1 MIILIVHDDAGVR
14 QELRQ
19 ALGRAGFGPCLVAG
33 GLSEA
38 RSWQETAGASV
49 ELVITTAGHA
59 SMVGEWR
66 AAVGPVRALFLAEGD
81 LGAWAGRLPGELLL
95 PAVPLP
101 TEAVVG
107 WVTALSAE
115 RKVPSDVPLAAP
127 AAAVA
132 LPPRFAPPPESAGFG
147 APAVAA
153 AVAER
158 GDQTAGGPTREVSST
173 APLLGD
179 YELLEV
185 LSTNDETVT
194 YRALQRSVNRV
205 VLLER
210 LRTAAASH
218 PPSAQAFRSLVRAQ
232 AAVVHPQI
240 AAVYEAQ
247 EQDGRIFYTRE
258 WVQGRSVDQLRSRRQ
273 RLPQESVLN
282 LMQAAAEAVLWFA
295 DHGLARRALT
305 PGDVILG
312 PDELPRVINIAMGTA
327 SPFLDQSAEMLA
339 LFGAAQQI
347 LDPARPAPE
356 FQEIMT
362 RVRDVSGR
370 GLRTWAELMPFVV
383 EARRQLAEARPSKT
397 RRLSTGSRPL
407 ERRQQAKRR
416 WIQASFATVAALGGW
431 MLFHMIPY
439 WRAPQPRLL
448 DEMVRIPGGSF
459 IYQGGEMRELP
470 TFWISKYEVS
480 IAQYARFLEHLAS
493 SSGHRYD
500 HPRQPATKST
510 HRPPAWDELLATAR
524 KGGVWRGQAV
534 DVNCP
539 VTDVD
544 YWDAWAYAA
553 WRGQRLPTEMEWEK
567 AARSTDGRL
576 YPWGSHPDAP
586 SANTGADVDSGPDLG
601 RKDGYASWAPVDA
614 FTTTDI
620 SPYGVVGM
628 AGNVSE
634 WTDSTMLH
642 PDILDQQVPVLRG
655 GSYAARPADL
665 QQRRPALNA
674 GVGDPTVGFRTASD
688 RAP

>member
-1 MIILIVHDDAGVR
+1 
-14 QELRQ
+14 
-19 ALGRAGFGPCLVAG
+19 
-33 GLSEA
+33 
-38 RSWQETAGASV
+38 
-49 ELVITTAGHA
+49 
-59 SMVGEWR
+59 
-66 AAVGPVRALFLAEGD
+66 
-81 LGAWAGRLPGELLL
+81 
-95 PAVPLP
+95 
-101 TEAVVG
+101 
-107 WVTALSAE
+107 
-115 RKVPSDVPLAAP
+115 
-127 AAAVA
+127 
-132 LPPRFAPPPESAGFG
+132 
-147 APAVAA
+147 
-153 AVAER
+153 
-158 GDQTAGGPTREVSST
+158 
-173 APLLGD
+173 
-179 YELLEV
+179 
-185 LSTNDETVT
+185 
-194 YRALQRSVNRV
+194 
-205 VLLER
+205 
-210 LRTAAASH
+210 
-218 PPSAQAFRSLVRAQ
+218 
-232 AAVVHPQI
+232 
-240 AAVYEAQ
+240 
-247 EQDGRIFYTRE
+247 
-258 WVQGRSVDQLRSRRQ
+258 
-273 RLPQESVLN
+273 
-282 LMQAAAEAVLWFA
+282 
-295 DHGLARRALT
+295 
-305 PGDVILG
+305 
-312 PDELPRVINIAMGTA
+312 
-327 SPFLDQSAEMLA
+327 
-339 LFGAAQQI
+339 
-347 LDPARPAPE
+347 
-356 FQEIMT
+356 
-362 RVRDVSGR
+362 
-370 GLRTWAELMPFVV
+370 LMPFVV